1 MGAGGCSTDSLMDG
15 PGRQKCFVSFFNI
28 YYFVFW
34 LCQVLVVALGFF
46 DFWCSL
52 QILSCSMQTLS

>member
-34 LCQVLVVALGFF
+34 LCQVLVVACRNF
-46 DFWCSL
+46 
-52 QILSCSMQTLS
+52 SCQLLVAACGI